1 MMEIIDSKD
10 WGEIGMV
17 ISFLESETWRS
28 TN

>member
-1 MMEIIDSKD
+1 MMEIIEPKYKR
-10 WGEIGMV
+10 GIGMV